1 MGAFHADEPG
11 EAMRAVGPPQGSNAI
26 TPDELKQR
34 IGTGLLSFPVTD
46 FAADGAFDE
55 AAYRARLEWLL
66 PFGASAL
73 FAAGGTGEFFSLGAE
88 EYGRVIGAA
97 VTACSPRVPIIAG
110 TGYGTHT
117 AIGYAREAQ
126 RRGASGVLILPH
138 YLTDASQEGLVAH
151 VEAICRSVRIGLVV
165 YNRGASR
172 LTADSLGQLVARC
185 PNLIGFKDGV
195 GDIETMMQI
204 RHRFGERLVYL
215 GGLPTAEVFAPAYL
229 AMGVSTY
236 SSAVFNFVPRTAMRY
251 YAAVTQRDTARVHDL
266 LTRFFLPLVTLRN
279 RRPGYAVSMIKAG
292 ARLVGRD
299 GGPVRTPLTELDG
312 HELRMLQALIDA
324 VGGE

>member
-1 MGAFHADEPG
+1 MK
-11 EAMRAVGPPQGSNAI
+11 
-26 TPDELKQR
+26 PDELKRR
-34 IGTGLLSFPVTD
+34 IGAGLLSFPVTD

-55 AAYRARLEWLL
+55 ASYRARLEWLL

-73 FAAGGTGEFFSLGAE
+73 FAAGGTGEFFSLDAAE
-88 EYGRVIGAA
+88 YARVIAAA
-97 VTACSPRVPIIAG
+97 VDTCRARVPIVAG

-117 AIGYAREAQ
+117 AIRLAREAQ
-126 RRGASGVLILPH
+126 RCGASGILILPH
-138 YLTDASQEGLVAH
+138 YLTDASQDGLVAH
-151 VEAICRSVRIGLVV
+151 IAAICNAVDIGLVV
-165 YNRGASR
+165 YNRGACR
-172 LTADSLGQLVARC
+172 LTADSLSQLVDRC
-185 PNLIGFKDGV
+185 PNLIGFKDGI
-195 GDIETMMQI
+195 GDIETMMRI

-236 SSAVFNFVPRTAMRY
+236 SSAAFNFVPRTALRY
-251 YAAVTQRDTARVHDL
+251 FEAVTRGDRKTVHEL
-266 LTRFFLPLVTLRN
+266 LDRFYLPLVALRN

-299 GGPVRTPLTELDG
+299 AGPVRTPLTELRDD
-312 HELRMLQALIDA
+312 EVQTLRSLVDA